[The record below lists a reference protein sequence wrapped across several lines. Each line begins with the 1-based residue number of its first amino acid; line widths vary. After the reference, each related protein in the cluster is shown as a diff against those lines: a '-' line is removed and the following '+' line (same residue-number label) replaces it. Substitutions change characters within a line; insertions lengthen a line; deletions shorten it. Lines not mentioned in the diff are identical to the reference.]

1 MQMVS
6 RCLRVLLCLLVVAGL
21 AMSLGCRNT
30 YSAERV
36 RMRTYSM
43 QTDADHIVDDV
54 DWALGLDEPSI
65 LYEDSFPPHP

>member
-1 MQMVS
+1 MARRWVAI
-6 RCLRVLLCLLVVAGL
+6 LVCLLAAAAL
-21 AMSLGCRNT
+21 CASLGCRNAL
-30 YSAERV
+30 SAERV

-54 DWALGLDEPSI
+54 DWVLGLEEPSI